1 MGNEVSHPLPL
12 HTPFRLQ
19 LLPVSERGNLINITW
34 RCLSVCSVGLT
45 GGVLVI
51 SYMHRIIVNSIESTF
66 ISRSIPLTPSVCC
79 LRASDA
85 AAGRSL
91 PLPECHCQGQGQG
104 LCQSKCQ
111 CFCCHCQCYCHCYC
125 NVTMSSAMTSHCC
138 SCYCRSHTA
147 TYSLRHDF
155 IVWLRQPIT

>member
-91 PLPECHCQGQGQG
+91 PLPECHCQSATARDRDRDRDRD
-104 LCQSKCQ
+104 CVSQSA
-111 CFCCHCQCYCHCYC
+111 
-125 NVTMSSAMTSHCC
+125 SASVATASA
-138 SCYCRSHTA
+138 TA
-147 TYSLRHDF
+147 TATVTS
-155 IVWLRQPIT
+155 Q